1 MNTNDWEYK
10 EVREI
15 DRGPILNW
23 FADRLLDFANWLLR
37 KVSPYAKTVVIV
49 IPFDED

>member
-1 MNTNDWEYK
+1 MSKNDWEYK

-15 DRGPILNW
+15 DRGPLVSW
-23 FADRLLDFANWLLR
+23 CADRLMDFANWIVR
-37 KVSPYAKTVVIV
+37 NVSPYAKTITIV